1 MTFIEITPEP
11 ITLTFRQR
19 WSHYLAL
26 LFGALAIVVGLNL
39 RDSTLNATTVYTNAQ
54 AGITAEYPLNWL
66 LDESGDYVFRVQ
78 DISARGFPTT
88 IQVTARPIG
97 ANTEARNIFDAL
109 TLSRAPLAGYSV
121 LSEEPFVL
129 PDESVTRAMS
139 YSYVATRTNP
149 FLQNIPIVV
158 QGIDILILARGQAII
173 ITFQS
178 ESSAFNTN
186 LPILQRF
193 LESLAL

>member
-1 MTFIEITPEP
+1 MTIVELGSEP
-11 ITLTFRQR
+11 MQMTFRQR

-26 LFGALAIVVGLNL
+26 IFGGLAIVVGLNL
-39 RDSTLNATTVYTNAQ
+39 RDSTLNATTLYSNAQ

-88 IQVTARPIG
+88 IQVAARPIG
-97 ANTEARNIFDAL
+97 TNTEARNIFDAL

-121 LSEEPFVL
+121 LSEEPFAL
-129 PDESVTRAMS
+129 PDETMTRAMS
-139 YSYVATRTNP
+139 YSYVATQTNP
-149 FLQNIPIVV
+149 FLQNIPVVV
-158 QGIDILILARGQAII
+158 QGIDILITARGQAII

-178 ESSAFNTN
+178 ESSSFDAN

-193 LESLAL
+193 LESLQL